1 MQRIK
6 PTHLSL
12 QLFALREVLL
22 VEDAM
27 NWAMDSQFRAPIR
40 FTASISALSSCI
52 TSMSA
57 PLEYE
62 FAVSVD
68 AGVTVITSALQVLL
82 TAAPAATPQLM
93 LL

>member
-1 MQRIK
+1 MQRMES
-6 PTHLSL
+6 THLSL

-52 TSMSA
+52 TSMLA
-57 PLEYE
+57 PLI
-62 FAVSVD
+62 S
-68 AGVTVITSALQVLL
+68 
-82 TAAPAATPQLM
+82 
-93 LL
+93 